1 MKRLIP
7 ILILLSLSLSACAP
21 SEAQIAA
28 AIAQTQTAA
37 YTPPATETATPTA
50 LPTDTPSPSDTPTPS
65 LDFSSFEAYIV
76 STINS
81 VEDVRVVHWVR
92 LENGVVNIDFQTKWQ
107 AADNQPQAHYNIIK
121 QLSGFCANSSA
132 DQVLLYTG
140 VADPSIH
147 ITTQSVDELYVF
159 ESTTTFK
166 QCVSVG
172 LNGLNFKDWQTQA
185 EVTQTK

>member
-1 MKRLIP
+1 MKCLVP
-7 ILILLSLSLSACAP
+7 ILILFCLSLSTCAP
-21 SEAQIAA
+21 SDAQIAA
-28 AIAQTQTAA
+28 AIALTQTAA
-37 YTPPATETATPTA
+37 YTPPATETATPTVLPSQTSTPA
-50 LPTDTPSPSDTPTPS
+50 LDYST
-65 LDFSSFEAYIV
+65 FEAYIV

-81 VEDVRVVHWVR
+81 IEDVRVVHWVR
-92 LENGVVNIDFQTKWQ
+92 LENGVINIDFQTKWQ

-121 QLSGFCANSSA
+121 QLSGFCANSSS

-147 ITTQSVDELYVF
+147 ITTQSVDELYIF

-172 LNGLNFKDWQTQA
+172 LNELNYKDWQAQA
-185 EVTQTK
+185 VITQTK